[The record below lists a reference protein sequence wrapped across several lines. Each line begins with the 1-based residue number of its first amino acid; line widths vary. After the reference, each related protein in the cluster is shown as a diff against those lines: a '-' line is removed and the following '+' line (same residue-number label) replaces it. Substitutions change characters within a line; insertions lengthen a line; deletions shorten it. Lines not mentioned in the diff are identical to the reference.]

1 MNAKSGGK
9 YIWKGRKEIRAA
21 VILAAALMVLGTTPV
36 TVLAAAQ
43 VDAVKNLVFIAG
55 MNPDSTS
62 TVYSTGILIDA
73 GNHSAVITS
82 ETVDWSEYQC
92 IGKYA
97 ASNFQDDMS
106 LEFTGSGQGA
116 AIFKA
121 DRDYGGFS
129 ENEILRSEALSE
141 GDGILILS
149 FVYTAEDN
157 GIQIISKENHIEG
170 FHDEE
175 GAVFVETKNGFEV
188 TDFGGMV
195 LTETG
200 QFAGVVV
207 PVLLNESPCLFLSMD
222 AFFKT
227 TEDSKAE
234 ESDSDGSKAPDS
246 GGREEGG
253 QAPEEEQK
261 EPEESGNGNG
271 TPNLL
276 KDSYFMRIALV
287 VLAAMAGSLYVYMNR
302 KAKNGGK
309 TVYLEDQAS
318 TGDGSAEIMLIGSGY
333 FQGRGFDISKAP
345 VIFGRNPALCTA
357 VYPKDTKGISSL
369 HCRIEVSVGKILL
382 TDLGSSYGTF
392 LEDGTKLPANVPCEL
407 QRGNRF
413 YLADRVNM
421 FQIQ

>member
-227 TEDSKAE
+227 
-234 ESDSDGSKAPDS
+234 
-246 GGREEGG
+246 
-253 QAPEEEQK
+253 K